1 MLCSHFCGHCNEYL
15 EIKATRLH
23 TMIQNQVKPLIPS
36 AKSVVGKQMYLAR
49 KYSISKHPIV
59 ETHLDDRV
67 SPRCGFDGSSA
78 AFSLVMSSVMSFG
91 VNLDL

>member
-1 MLCSHFCGHCNEYL
+1 MY
-15 EIKATRLH
+15 
-23 TMIQNQVKPLIPS
+23 S
-36 AKSVVGKQMYLAR
+36 A
-49 KYSISKHPIV
+49 ISKRPIV

-78 AFSLVMSSVMSFG
+78 AFGLVMSSVMRFG